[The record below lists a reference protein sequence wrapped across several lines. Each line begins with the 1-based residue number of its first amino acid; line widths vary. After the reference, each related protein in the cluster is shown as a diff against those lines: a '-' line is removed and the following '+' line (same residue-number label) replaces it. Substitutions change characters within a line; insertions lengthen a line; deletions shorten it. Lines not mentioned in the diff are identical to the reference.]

1 MKTLRFV
8 LLGLA
13 AFVIAPLFLHG
24 AASKPREGSGKALP
38 SARLRQMIDTTL
50 PRISSLTPKQRPNRE
65 ALATAHAEWTALAQ
79 TAPAAQQ
86 PTYAAA
92 ASVVQ
97 ALLAA
102 VDEHAKA
109 VEDFRYSKSVHG
121 AQDNKDVDISNGGQ
135 LGGTARANN
144 AKQNKMNADDRKA
157 LLQKE
162 AFMNTGVAEQW
173 KVRTAQIGTA
183 VEQLYT
189 TELVTEKQRVAAR
202 SATPAPLPVPPK
214 PATSSSSA
222 AEAYSPVG
230 TWKVPKGNWTLSDD
244 GTFTTAV
251 GGKGTWQWGDRSK
264 RELELKWQKL
274 GDGKAIFSE
283 DGRTLQVTLPKG
295 GQTTLTR

>member
-1 MKTLRFV
+1 MRILRFV
-8 LLGLA
+8 LLGLTALAMTSLSLRA
-13 AFVIAPLFLHG
+13 AATPKPG
-24 AASKPREGSGKALP
+24 AGKALP
-38 SARLRQMIDTTL
+38 SARLRQMIDNTL
-50 PRISSLTPKQRPNRE
+50 PRIASLTPKQRANRE
-65 ALATAHAEWTALAQ
+65 ALATVHAEWTALAQ

-92 ASVVQ
+92 ANVVQ

-162 AFMNTGVAEQW
+162 EFMNKGVADQW
-173 KVRTAQIGTA
+173 KTRTAQIGTA

-189 TELVTEKQRVAAR
+189 TELVTEKQMVAAR
-202 SATPAPLPVPPK
+202 KTTPAPAPMPPTPK
-214 PATSSSSA
+214 STSA
-222 AEAYSPVG
+222 AEAYSPAG
-230 TWKVPKGNWTLSDD
+230 AWKVPKGNWTLSDD

-251 GGKGTWQWGDRSK
+251 GGKGTWQWGDRAK
-264 RELELKWQKL
+264 RELQLKWANGADTKGTL
-274 GDGKAIFSE
+274 SDDGQ
-283 DGRTLQVTLPKG
+283 TLEVAMPKG
-295 GQTTLTR
+295 GQATLKR